1 LELSSG
7 TLSGRVAA
15 FCRYLRERG
24 FRIGIGETQDALRAI
39 ETTGVEDRALFR
51 AGLRAVVCGKRDEIR
66 IFDQVFEAFF
76 DDRELVEREYTRPTP
91 DVEAMPLRD
100 DRSQESNPNWDELV
114 AKYSA
119 AAGRSE
125 PPAISRERSGDLL
138 RSVDALVRTVALG
151 RSRRWKPQE
160 RGERFNLRGTLRAS
174 LHSGGDP
181 VHLRRLGHPRRNPR
195 FVLLID
201 GSRSMTEH
209 AERILQFAHAL
220 VRRTLRARVYVFS
233 TDLREITRE
242 LRKSELPDLG
252 EAWGGGTRIG
262 ATLRGFLRVFG
273 TSLNDDT
280 VTLVFSDG
288 LDFGSPGVLAA
299 AAAELR
305 RRCAALVWVN
315 PDTGVPGYVPATRGM
330 RAVLPFIDALVG
342 TTELPRLA
350 TIVRR
355 GRGARDFRTYAR

>member
-1 LELSSG
+1 LEPDSG
-7 TLSGRVAA
+7 TLSGRVTV

-39 ETTGVEDRALFR
+39 ETTGVEDRARFR
-51 AGLRAVVCGKRDEIR
+51 AGLRAVICGKRDELL

-76 DDRELVEREYTRPTP
+76 GDRELLEREYLRPSP
-91 DVEAMPLRD
+91 EVEALPIHED
-100 DRSQESNPNWDELV
+100 CDQDRNPNWEALV

-125 PPAISRERSGDLL
+125 PPAIAREQSGDLQ

-151 RSRRWKPQE
+151 HSRRWRPQA
-160 RGERFNLRGTLRAS
+160 RGERFDLRGTLRAS

-181 VHLRRLGHPRRNPR
+181 VRVRHLGHPRRNPR
-195 FVLLID
+195 FMLVID

-220 VRRTLRARVYVFS
+220 VRRSRRARVFVFS
-233 TDLREITRE
+233 TELREITHE
-242 LRKSELPDLG
+242 LRRSKLPDLG

-262 ATLRGFLRVFG
+262 ATLRQFVRRFG
-273 TSLNDDT
+273 ASLNDDT
-280 VTLVFSDG
+280 VTFVCSDG
-288 LDFGSPGVLAA
+288 LDFGSPDVLAE
-299 AAAELR
+299 AAAELHR
-305 RRCAALVWVN
+305 RSAAFIWVN
-315 PDTGVPGYVPATRGM
+315 PDAGVPGYVPATLGM
-330 RAVLPFIDALVG
+330 RAVLPFTNALVS
-342 TTELPRLA
+342 TTELPKLA

-355 GRGARDFRTYAR
+355 AL

>member
-1 LELSSG
+1 LERSSG

-39 ETTGVEDRALFR
+39 ETTGVEDRARFR
-51 AGLRAVVCGKRDEIR
+51 AGLRAVVCGKRDELP
-66 IFDQVFEAFF
+66 IFDQVFDVFF
-76 DDRELVEREYTRPTP
+76 GDRELIEREHARTAPESEG
-91 DVEAMPLRD
+91 VPLRD
-100 DRSQESNPNWDELV
+100 ERNQESNPDWEALV

-138 RSVDALVRTVALG
+138 RSVDALVRAVALG
-151 RSRRWKPQE
+151 RSRRWRPQE

-181 VHLRRLGHPRRNPR
+181 VRLRRLGHPRRNPR

-209 AERILQFAHAL
+209 APAILQFAHAL
-220 VRRTLRARVYVFS
+220 VRRSRRARIFVFS

-242 LRKSELPDLG
+242 LRRCELPDLG

-262 ATLRGFLRVFG
+262 ATMRQFLGKFG
-273 TSLNDDT
+273 MSLNEDT
-280 VTLVFSDG
+280 VTFVFSDG
-288 LDFGSPGVLAA
+288 LDFGSPSVLAD

-305 RRCAALVWVN
+305 RRSAALIWVN
-315 PDTGVPGYVPATRGM
+315 PDAGVPGYVPATRGM
-330 RAVLPFIDALVG
+330 RAVLPHASALVS
-342 TTELPRLA
+342 TTKLPELA
-350 TIVRR
+350 SIVR
-355 GRGARDFRTYAR
+355 GAL

>member
-1 LELSSG
+1 MELRSG

-15 FCRYLRERG
+15 FCRYLREHG

-39 ETTGVEDRALFR
+39 EIAGVEDRARFR
-51 AGLRAVVCGKRDEIR
+51 AALRAVVCGKHDELR
-66 IFDQVFEAFF
+66 IFDQVFDAFF
-76 DDRELVEREYTRPTP
+76 GDRELLEREYLRPKL
-91 DVEAMPLRD
+91 DIEATPLRD
-100 DRSQESNPNWDELV
+100 DRNQGSNPDWETLV

-138 RSVDALVRTVALG
+138 RSVDALVRAVALG
-151 RSRRWKPQE
+151 RSRRWMPQE

-181 VHLRRLGHPRRNPR
+181 VRLRRLGHPRRNPR

-209 AERILQFAHAL
+209 ALDILQFAHAL
-220 VRRTLRARVYVFS
+220 VRRSPRARVFVFS
-233 TDLREITRE
+233 TELREITRE
-242 LRKSELPDLG
+242 LRRCELPDLG

-262 ATLRGFLRVFG
+262 ATLQQFLRRFG
-273 TSLNDDT
+273 RSLNEDT
-280 VTLVFSDG
+280 VTFVFSDG
-288 LDFGSPGVLAA
+288 LDFGSPSVLAD

-305 RRCAALVWVN
+305 RRSAALIWVN
-315 PDTGVPGYVPATRGM
+315 PDAGAPGYVPATRGM
-330 RAVLPFIDALVG
+330 RAVLPHTSALVS
-342 TTELPRLA
+342 TTELSKLA
-350 TIVRR
+350 TVARR
-355 GRGARDFRTYAR
+355 SLRGSSA